1 MRQPPKTI
9 AVLYHPDG
17 GSWRFDGDNALRDA
31 RAMAA
36 TERRGTE
43 QTIAVYEL
51 KGVETVFGTERIGA
65 L

>member
-1 MRQPPKTI
+1 MTPPKTI

-17 GSWRFDGDNALRDA
+17 GSWRFDGEHALRDA

-51 KGVETVFGTERIGA
+51 KGVEVFGTGRIGA

>member
-1 MRQPPKTI
+1 MTPPKTI

-17 GSWRFDGDNALRDA
+17 GSWRFDGPTGLAEA
-31 RAMAA
+31 RRMAA
-36 TERRGTE
+36 TERRGAE

-51 KGVETVFGTERIGA
+51 KGIEKVMGTERVGW